1 VLSCQRLRSA
11 TTARHDKVVDGVVR
25 AVREFNV
32 GAREKPRF
40 KPAHAM
46 GRVEIPDLEGRV
58 RAGRCVCVHSSNVSV
73 SGRIDEAVK
82 ERVAEKQAKYDRA
95 MAMAGATDKVAFV
108 VEGHGAISGDAD
120 YTELPI
126 YHVRDRMADVIAIAI
141 QRGNAQLVSR
151 AGQLT
156 DRAELL

>member
-1 VLSCQRLRSA
+1 M
-11 TTARHDKVVDGVVR
+11 R
-25 AVREFNV
+25 AVREVNV

-46 GRVEIPDLEGRV
+46 GRVEIPDLEVSG
-58 RAGRCVCVHSSNVSV
+58 ADVCALVDVSVVHSSSVSV

-108 VEGHGAISGDAD
+108 VEGHGAISDDAD
-120 YTELPI
+120 SFLNKMARLGSDYTGLPI
-126 YHVRDRMADVIAIAI
+126 YHVRDRMADVVAIAI

-156 DRAELL
+156 DRAELH